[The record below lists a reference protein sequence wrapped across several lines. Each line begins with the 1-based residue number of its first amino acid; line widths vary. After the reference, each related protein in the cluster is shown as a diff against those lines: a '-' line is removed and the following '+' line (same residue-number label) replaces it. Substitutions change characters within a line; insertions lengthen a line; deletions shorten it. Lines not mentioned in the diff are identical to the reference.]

1 MWRLG
6 TLKFYTMNLLIEP
19 GNLDGL
25 VILIVAIMFGPA
37 ILLAIIGFAILKKH
51 KKAAKVLF
59 ILAVVYVIIS
69 LGICG
74 SMMI

>member
-1 MWRLG
+1 M
-6 TLKFYTMNLLIEP
+6 KLLEV

-25 VILIVAIMFGPA
+25 LLLMVAIMFGPA
-37 ILLAIIGFAILKKH
+37 ILLTIIGFAIFKKH
-51 KKAAKVLF
+51 KKAAKILF

-74 SMMI
+74 ALVNGF

>member
-1 MWRLG
+1 MKYL
-6 TLKFYTMNLLIEP
+6 EV

-25 VILIVAIMFGPA
+25 LILIIAIMFGPA
-37 ILLAIIGFAILKKH
+37 ILMAIIGFAVLKKN

-74 SMMI
+74 SMMM